1 VVPIVIR
8 NAGELMWRGSV
19 LVHPGTVD
27 VAVLPPVDTRRWRR
41 EDVDD
46 QVEEVRRQF
55 LATLDDWPSP
65 GPG

>member
-1 VVPIVIR
+1 
-8 NAGELMWRGSV
+8 

-27 VAVLPPVDTRRWRR
+27 VAVLPPVDTRNWRR
-41 EDVDD
+41 EDVDH

-65 GPG
+65 GLG